1 MYSVLFPGVFLHGV
15 CRWSRM
21 VGMHTCFSIF
31 PSGLLIHGG
40 PHRDPSAGT
49 ARAEKFTYLASSF
62 VRLLSAI
69 KSNMWK
75 ASALARRTASL
86 LSDYSCAGR
95 GTNKN
100 EWLKAFPGGGPDW
113 AVRGRIAVDELR
125 HGCRNRGFCAES
137 FLMAYNGRN
146 RCPSPCSLCRA
157 QANTELMLAAQR
169 QQVKRTGGHSTLPHA
184 EPKHWQCD
192 SRRAETN

>member
-69 KSNMWK
+69 KPNMWK
-75 ASALARRTASL
+75 AFALARRTASL
-86 LSDYSCAGR
+86 LSDYSYAGR

-125 HGCRNRGFCAES
+125 HGCTQSWVLRRGLSDGVQRPKSMPEPLRERFAELKLILS
-137 FLMAYNGRN
+137 
-146 RCPSPCSLCRA
+146 
-157 QANTELMLAAQR
+157 
-169 QQVKRTGGHSTLPHA
+169 
-184 EPKHWQCD
+184 
-192 SRRAETN
+192 